1 MEIHLVGDI
10 SRFNGKQCQGAAFF
24 LHSIRHKTYR
34 IPFAS
39 PFSEVMTNVGS
50 DEAREDTPS
59 VVTSSIDSFSSSS
72 EVDKPVSKSEV
83 AGNRLYRQAKQ
94 TQRKIE
100 SAREKATIPS
110 NRQLD
115 LATRGRMSRDP
126 SPSSRPRYMQLYEY
140 AKSRQSASPAPEQ
153 KTRSQVPRNP
163 TPIEG
168 CDRLYALSKP
178 RQEEGRRRKEE
189 IEQSKIAPP
198 PPAFGTISASE
209 GAKIYD
215 RGMKHLISLEMKR
228 MEAAIDQEQP
238 YESPL
243 VPQTDVD
250 SL

>member
-1 MEIHLVGDI
+1 MMSMDY
-10 SRFNGKQCQGAAFF
+10 Q
-24 LHSIRHKTYR
+24 
-34 IPFAS
+34 
-39 PFSEVMTNVGS
+39 S
-50 DEAREDTPS
+50 DEARDESAT
-59 VVTSSIDSFSSSS
+59 VVTTSVGSYSSS
-72 EVDKPVSKSEV
+72 EVEKNVSTSEV
-83 AGNRLYRQAKQ
+83 AGNRLYRQAKE

-110 NRQLD
+110 PRQLD
-115 LATRGRMSRDP
+115 LATRGRTSRDP
-126 SPSSRPRYMQLYEY
+126 SPSSRPRYMQLYEQG
-140 AKSRQSASPAPEQ
+140 AKQSRKSASPAPGRRR
-153 KTRSQVPRNP
+153 KSQVPRHP

-178 RQEEGRRRKEE
+178 RQEEGKRRKEE

-198 PPAFGTISASE
+198 PPEFGVISASE

-243 VPQTDVD
+243 VPQTDTD
-250 SL
+250 LL